1 MANQIVVKKCAE
13 KGCREDVFTF
23 RNTQRYCMKHTEER
37 RQEFYHEHR
46 EMLKQ

>member
-1 MANQIVVKKCAE
+1 MPNQIVVKKCAD
-13 KGCREDVFTF
+13 KGCPEDVFTF
-23 RNTQRYCMKHTEER
+23 RNAKRYCMKHTEER